1 MLRFWVFGWLKN
13 STRYVGTWV
22 LEGSVRTWVLEGRG
36 CWKEALFAFWM
47 LVGFLFGWQ
56 DQIASVAAAAA
67 TAEKAE
73 MDARRVNR

>member
-1 MLRFWVFGWLKN
+1 LAGAKAAAGM
-13 STRYVGTWV
+13 S
-22 LEGSVRTWVLEGRG
+22 GRG